1 MYYRK
6 TKKGKFIFEINK
18 KGAPRISKSFTDLKL
33 GKRWA
38 AKVELQIENNE
49 YEDLSIA
56 TKTDLKHVLIK
67 YRDEITSKKKGHKE
81 EAAKLNVL
89 IRHKIAFTTLMKL
102 KPHHIHQLQQEFLKT
117 RAPATVNKYLSLLR
131 NTWRSCKKVWGIT
144 LPPYNPFELI
154 SFEKVKDARE
164 RILTIKE
171 YDHLLMECSNS
182 NLPQL
187 KDIVIFAYETGA
199 RQGEIVKLLNHD
211 VNLENSTCTFRDTKN
226 GVDRTIPLTYAAL
239 DILKRNRFSIRPFD
253 VLARRIRKH
262 FSRAC
267 KRSKIHD
274 FRFHDLRACFC
285 TNALLS
291 GMTIPQVAAISGH
304 KDWSQ
309 LKRYTRI
316 KATDL
321 TDHVN
326 KISSIREFKK
336 INK

>member
-6 TKKGKFIFEINK
+6 LKSKKFMFEIK
-18 KGAPRISKSFTDLKL
+18 RKGFSRIAKTFTDLKM
-33 GKRWA
+33 GKKWA
-38 AKVELQIENNE
+38 AKVEMQIENNE

-67 YRDEITSKKKGHKE
+67 YRNEITAKKKGSKE
-81 EAAKLNVL
+81 ETSKLNVL
-89 IRHKIAFTTLMKL
+89 INHKIALNTLMKL
-102 KPHHIHQLQQEFLKT
+102 KPHHIHQLQEEFLKT

-164 RILTIKE
+164 RILTLKE
-171 YDHLLMECSNS
+171 YDHLLMECSKS
-182 NLPQL
+182 NLQEL

-226 GVDRTIPLTYAAL
+226 GDDRTIPLTYAAL
-239 DILKRNRFSIRPFD
+239 DILKRNRFSIRPFG

-262 FSRAC
+262 FSS
-267 KRSKIHD
+267 KRNDI
-274 FRFHDLRACFC
+274 
-285 TNALLS
+285 
-291 GMTIPQVAAISGH
+291 I
-304 KDWSQ
+304 
-309 LKRYTRI
+309 
-316 KATDL
+316 
-321 TDHVN
+321 
-326 KISSIREFKK
+326 
-336 INK
+336 